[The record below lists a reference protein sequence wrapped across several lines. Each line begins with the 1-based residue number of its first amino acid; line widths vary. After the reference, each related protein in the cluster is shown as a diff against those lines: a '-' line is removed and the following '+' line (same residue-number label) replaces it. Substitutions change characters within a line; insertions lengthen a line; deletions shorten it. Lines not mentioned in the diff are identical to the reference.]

1 MVVQTLVEK
10 KSVALFPLPKFID
23 DEVIERIK
31 RKISLTRTCVLS
43 EDASVSLSEGAKL
56 QIDSLVKNVEG
67 NMSLHIKDIS
77 KFIER
82 QYNKKYGSVE
92 KINEKLGE
100 IREAKGILLSEG
112 SSVDSFKNFAAKI
125 NLAPAIIQA
134 MTECYEKLDFCKTLS
149 REVQLNATI
158 NEKLITKLSELEHIM
173 QSELKNIAKEEEI

>member
-1 MVVQTLVEK
+1 MVEWASLQSSRGKTIVDVANRLLELFPVDFKNLIHSIVLVVSKVNAEEVPEEALDDVIEEVNKIVSTNENITDQARMVVQTLVEK

-82 QYNKKYGSVE
+82 
-92 KINEKLGE
+92 
-100 IREAKGILLSEG
+100 
-112 SSVDSFKNFAAKI
+112 
-125 NLAPAIIQA
+125 
-134 MTECYEKLDFCKTLS
+134 
-149 REVQLNATI
+149 
-158 NEKLITKLSELEHIM
+158 
-173 QSELKNIAKEEEI
+173 

>member
-1 MVVQTLVEK
+1 MIEEVNKIVSTNENITDQARMVVQTLVEK

-77 KFIER
+77 KFIEK
-82 QYNKKYGSVE
+82 YNKKYG
-92 KINEKLGE
+92 
-100 IREAKGILLSEG
+100 
-112 SSVDSFKNFAAKI
+112 
-125 NLAPAIIQA
+125 
-134 MTECYEKLDFCKTLS
+134 YET
-149 REVQLNATI
+149 T
-158 NEKLITKLSELEHIM
+158 
-173 QSELKNIAKEEEI
+173 